1 MSPSRPHAY
10 QALRELFE
18 AEGSGEYLGEQ
29 VSMEQHML
37 QTGAAARRAGASRA
51 LVVAAVAHDVG
62 HFTGLVR
69 GRDLMSGTDNHHDE
83 AAAAWLGRWFADA
96 VTEPVRLHVAA
107 KRYLCAVD
115 PAYRDQLSEASRYT
129 MGVQGGPMSAEE
141 VAAFANL
148 PYAQDAVELRR
159 WDDLGKDPEAAPLT
173 LADFQQEIE
182 AEDLTLA
189 PGPARRY

>member
-1 MSPSRPHAY
+1 MSPAY
-10 QALRELFE
+10 QALRGLFD
-18 AEGSGEYLGEQ
+18 AEGGREYLGER

-37 QTGAAARRAGASRA
+37 QTAAAARLAGASRA

-62 HFTGLVR
+62 HFTGVVS
-69 GRDLMSGTDNHHDE
+69 GRELMEGTDNHHDE
-83 AAAAWLGRWFADA
+83 VAAAWLGRWFGEA

-115 PAYRDQLSEASRYT
+115 PTYHDRLSEASTYT

-141 VAAFANL
+141 AAAFAGL
-148 PYAQDAVELRR
+148 PYAADAVRLRR
-159 WDDLGKDPEAAPLT
+159 WDDLGKDPDLAPLT
-173 LADFQQEIE
+173 LEEFRVEIE

-189 PGPARRY
+189 AGPA